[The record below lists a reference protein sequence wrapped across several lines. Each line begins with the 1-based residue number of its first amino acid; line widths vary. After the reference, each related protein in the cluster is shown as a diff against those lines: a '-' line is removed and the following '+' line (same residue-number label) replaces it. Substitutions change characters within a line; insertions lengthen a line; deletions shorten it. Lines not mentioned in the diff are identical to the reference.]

1 MIPKHIWIER
11 PDDMEQDNCDV
22 IVELEDGRVYTAMFI
37 TLPYL
42 RRQMDL
48 SCLMAKQLD
57 LPPVAYTALETPHI
71 VLDNL
76 SRETLEDVVDNMIAI
91 DVFECS
97 FTLVTDEDGEN
108 TANGRTSGDGKRA
121 TTEVAAVVIN
131 EVLSVSG

>member
-1 MIPKHIWIER
+1 MIPKHIWIEQG
-11 PDDMEQDNCDV
+11 EDNEHDACDV
-22 IVELEDGRVYTAMFI
+22 IVEMEDGRVYTAMFI

-48 SCLMAKQLD
+48 SCHMAKQLD

-71 VLDNL
+71 VLDDIK
-76 SRETLEDVVDNMIAI
+76 RETLEDSIDNMIAF

-97 FTLVTDEDGEN
+97 FTLVTDDDDSS
-108 TANGRTSGDGKRA
+108 ANGRTNGDGKRA